1 MHTAILAT
9 KVGMTQVYDDDGN
22 VQPVT
27 VLEVGPCK
35 VELLRTQ
42 EREGYDA
49 LQMSLERK
57 GKTVARRESRIEPEA
72 RQYEIGEQLDAPF
85 IEIGGKVDIVGTSKG
100 RGFSGVMKRHNFA
113 GQRASHGVKKCH
125 RHAGATGMS
134 ADPARVIKGTRM
146 AGRYGGTK
154 STVRNLR
161 VVRYDAERG
170 ILAVKGAVPGPNGGL
185 VTVRPQAELRR
196 FRLHPPQ

>member
-1 MHTAILAT
+1 MHTVILAT

-22 VQPVT
+22 IQPVT
-27 VLEVGPCK
+27 VLEVGPCR
-35 VELLRTQ
+35 VELLRTS

-57 GKTVARRESRIEPEA
+57 GKTIARRESRIEPAA
-72 RQYEIGEQLDAPF
+72 RQYEVGEQLDAPF
-85 IEIGGKVDIVGTSKG
+85 IEVGGKVDVVGTSKG
-100 RGFSGVMKRHNFA
+100 RGFAGVMKRHNFA

-125 RHAGATGMS
+125 RHPGSTGMS
-134 ADPARVIKGTRM
+134 ADPARVIKGTKM
-146 AGRYGGTK
+146 AGRYGGVR

-170 ILAVKGAVPGPNGGL
+170 VLAVKGAVPGPNGGL
-185 VTVRPQAELRR
+185 VSVRQPVEA
-196 FRLHPPQ
+196 

>member
-9 KVGMTQVYDDDGN
+9 KVGMTQFYDDDGK

-42 EREGYDA
+42 EREGYNA
-49 LQMSLERK
+49 LQMSLERQ

-72 RQYEIGEQLDAPF
+72 RQYEVGEQLDAPF
-85 IEIGGKVDIVGTSKG
+85 IEVGGKVDVIGTSKG
-100 RGFSGVMKRHNFA
+100 RGFSGVMKRHNFS

-125 RHAGATGMS
+125 RHPGSTGMS
-134 ADPARVIKGTRM
+134 ADPARVIKGTKM
-146 AGRYGGTK
+146 AGQYGGTK

-161 VVRYDAERG
+161 VVRYDADRG
-170 ILAVKGAVPGPNGGL
+170 VLAVKGAVPGPNGGL
-185 VTVRPQAELRR
+185 VTVRSPVEL
-196 FRLHPPQ
+196 

>member
-1 MHTAILAT
+1 MSGVGLLGQ

-42 EREGYDA
+42 EREGYSA
-49 LQMSLERK
+49 LQMSLERQ
-57 GKTVARRESRIEPEA
+57 GKTVARRESRIEPEV
-72 RQYEIGEQLDAPF
+72 RQYEVGEQLDAPF
-85 IEIGGKVDIVGTSKG
+85 IEVGGKVDIIGTSKG

-125 RHAGATGMS
+125 RHAGSTGMS
-134 ADPARVIKGTRM
+134 ADPARVIKGTKM
-146 AGRYGGTK
+146 AGQYGGTK

-161 VVRYDAERG
+161 VVRYDADRG
-170 ILAVKGAVPGPNGGL
+170 VLAVKGAVPGPNGGL
-185 VTVRPQAELRR
+185 VTVRSPVEL
-196 FRLHPPQ
+196 

>member
-42 EREGYDA
+42 EREGYNA
-49 LQMSLERK
+49 LQMSLERQ

-72 RQYEIGEQLDAPF
+72 RQYEVGEQLDAPF
-85 IEIGGKVDIVGTSKG
+85 IEVGGKVDVMGTSKG
-100 RGFSGVMKRHNFA
+100 RGFSGVMKRHNFS

-125 RHAGATGMS
+125 RHPGSTGMS
-134 ADPARVIKGTRM
+134 ADPARVIKGTKM
-146 AGRYGGTK
+146 AGQYGGTK

-161 VVRYDAERG
+161 VVRYDADRG
-170 ILAVKGAVPGPNGGL
+170 VLAVKGAVPGPNGGL
-185 VTVRPQAELRR
+185 VTVRSPVEL
-196 FRLHPPQ
+196 

>member
-9 KVGMTQVYDDDGN
+9 KVGMTQVYDDNGN

-27 VLEVGPCK
+27 VLEVGPCR

-42 EREGYDA
+42 ERDGYDA

-85 IEIGGKVDIVGTSKG
+85 IEIGGKVDIIGTSKG
-100 RGFSGVMKRHNFA
+100 RGFAGVMKRHNFA

-125 RHAGATGMS
+125 RHPGSTGMS
-134 ADPARVIKGTRM
+134 ADPARVIKGTKM
-146 AGRYGGTK
+146 AGRYGGVK
-154 STVRNLR
+154 STVRNLC
-161 VVRYDAERG
+161 VVRYDADRG

-185 VTVRPQAELRR
+185 VTVRQQTEA
-196 FRLHPPQ
+196 

>member
-1 MHTAILAT
+1 MHTTILAT

-42 EREGYDA
+42 EREGYSA

-72 RQYEIGEQLDAPF
+72 RQYEVGEQLDTPF
-85 IEIGGKVDIVGTSKG
+85 MEVETTLLMESQEGHDGFAQFLCEARADIDKPVNNAGTPLLMASQHG
-100 RGFSGVMKRHNFA
+100 HAELAQLLCGA
-113 GQRASHGVKKCH
+113 RADIDKQFND
-125 RHAGATGMS
+125 GATSLLM
-134 ADPARVIKGTRM
+134 AVIIKGSDTL
-146 AGRYGGTK
+146 
-154 STVRNLR
+154 SN
-161 VVRYDAERG
+161 
-170 ILAVKGAVPGPNGGL
+170 
-185 VTVRPQAELRR
+185 VT
-196 FRLHPPQ
+196 

>member
-35 VELLRTQ
+35 VELLRTL
-42 EREGYDA
+42 EREGYNA
-49 LQMSLERK
+49 LQMSLQRD

-72 RQYEIGEQLDAPF
+72 RQYEVGEQLDAPF
-85 IEIGGKVDIVGTSKG
+85 IEIGGKVDVIGTSKG
-100 RGFSGVMKRHNFA
+100 RGFSGVMKRHNFS
-113 GQRASHGVKKCH
+113 GQRATHGVKKCH
-125 RHAGATGMS
+125 RHAGSTGMS

-146 AGRYGGTK
+146 AGQYGASQ

-161 VVRYDAERG
+161 VVRYDADRG
-170 ILAVKGAVPGPNGGL
+170 VLAVKGAVPGPNGGL
-185 VTVRPQAELRR
+185 VTVRQQAEA
-196 FRLHPPQ
+196 

>member
-42 EREGYDA
+42 EREGYNA
-49 LQMSLERK
+49 LQMSLERQ
-57 GKTVARRESRIEPEA
+57 GKTVARRESRIEPEV
-72 RQYEIGEQLDAPF
+72 RQYEVGEQLDAPF
-85 IEIGGKVDIVGTSKG
+85 IEVGGKVDIIGTSKG

-125 RHAGATGMS
+125 RHAGSTGMS
-134 ADPARVIKGTRM
+134 ADPARVIKGTKM
-146 AGRYGGTK
+146 AGQYGGTK

-161 VVRYDAERG
+161 VVRYDADRG
-170 ILAVKGAVPGPNGGL
+170 VLAVKGAVPGPNGGL
-185 VTVRPQAELRR
+185 VTVRSPVEL
-196 FRLHPPQ
+196 

>member
-9 KVGMTQVYDDDGN
+9 KVGMTQVYDDKGN

-35 VELLRTQ
+35 VELLRTS

-57 GKTVARRESRIEPEA
+57 GKTIARRESRIEPAE
-72 RQYEIGEQLDAPF
+72 RQYEVGEQLDAPF
-85 IEIGGKVDIVGTSKG
+85 IEVGGKVDIIGTSKG
-100 RGFSGVMKRHNFA
+100 RGFAGVMKRHNFA

-125 RHAGATGMS
+125 RHAGSTGMS

-146 AGRYGGTK
+146 AGRYGGAR
-154 STVRNLR
+154 STVRNLQ

-170 ILAVKGAVPGPNGGL
+170 VLAVKGAVPGPNGGL
-185 VTVRPQAELRR
+185 VTVRRQVEL
-196 FRLHPPQ
+196 

>member
-42 EREGYDA
+42 EREGYNA
-49 LQMSLERK
+49 LQMSLERQ
-57 GKTVARRESRIEPEA
+57 GKTVARRESRIEPEV
-72 RQYEIGEQLDAPF
+72 RQYEVGEQLDAPF
-85 IEIGGKVDIVGTSKG
+85 IEVGGKVDIIGTSKG
-100 RGFSGVMKRHNFA
+100 RGFSGVMKRHNFS

-125 RHAGATGMS
+125 RHAGSTGMS
-134 ADPARVIKGTRM
+134 ADPARVIKGTKM
-146 AGRYGGTK
+146 AGQYGGTK

-161 VVRYDAERG
+161 VVRYDADRG
-170 ILAVKGAVPGPNGGL
+170 VLAVKGAVPGPNGGL
-185 VTVRPQAELRR
+185 VTVRSPVEL
-196 FRLHPPQ
+196 

>member
-22 VQPVT
+22 VQSVT
-27 VLEVGPCK
+27 VLEVGPCR

-42 EREGYDA
+42 ERDGYSA

-72 RQYEIGEQLDAPF
+72 RQYEVGERLDAPF

-100 RGFSGVMKRHNFA
+100 RGFAGVMKRHNFA

-125 RHAGATGMS
+125 RHPGSTGMS
-134 ADPARVIKGTRM
+134 ADPARVIKGTKM
-146 AGRYGGTK
+146 AGRYGGVR
-154 STVRNLR
+154 STVRNLC

-185 VTVRPQAELRR
+185 VTVRQQVEA
-196 FRLHPPQ
+196 

>member
-42 EREGYDA
+42 EREGYNA

-72 RQYEIGEQLDAPF
+72 RQYEVGEQLDAPF
-85 IEIGGKVDIVGTSKG
+85 IEVGGKVDIIGTSKG

-125 RHAGATGMS
+125 RHPGSTGMS
-134 ADPARVIKGTRM
+134 ADPSRVIKGTKM
-146 AGRYGGTK
+146 AGQYGGTK
-154 STVRNLR
+154 STVRNLC

-170 ILAVKGAVPGPNGGL
+170 VLAVKGAVPGPNGGL
-185 VTVRPQAELRR
+185 VTVRQPIE
-196 FRLHPPQ
+196 

>member
-42 EREGYDA
+42 EREGYNA
-49 LQMSLERK
+49 LQMSLERQ

-72 RQYEIGEQLDAPF
+72 RQYEVGEQLDAPF
-85 IEIGGKVDIVGTSKG
+85 IEVGGKVDVMGTSKG
-100 RGFSGVMKRHNFA
+100 RGFSGVMKRHNFS

-125 RHAGATGMS
+125 RHAGSTGMS
-134 ADPARVIKGTRM
+134 AAPARVIKGTKM
-146 AGRYGGTK
+146 AGQYGGTK

-161 VVRYDAERG
+161 DVRYDADRG
-170 ILAVKGAVPGPNGGL
+170 VLAVKGAVPGPNGGL
-185 VTVRPQAELRR
+185 VTVRSPVEL
-196 FRLHPPQ
+196 

>member
-1 MHTAILAT
+1 MHTTILAT
-9 KVGMTQVYDDDGN
+9 KVGMTQVYDGDGN

-27 VLEVGPCK
+27 VLEVGPCR

-42 EREGYDA
+42 ECDGYSA

-72 RQYEIGEQLDAPF
+72 RQYEVGEQLDAPF
-85 IEIGGKVDIVGTSKG
+85 IQVGGKVDVIGTSKG
-100 RGFSGVMKRHNFA
+100 RGFAGVMKRHNFA

-125 RHAGATGMS
+125 RHPGSTGMS
-134 ADPARVIKGTRM
+134 ADPARVIKGTKM
-146 AGRYGGTK
+146 AGRYGGVR
-154 STVRNLR
+154 STVRNLC

-185 VTVRPQAELRR
+185 VTVRQQVEA
-196 FRLHPPQ
+196 

>member
-1 MHTAILAT
+1 MHNTILAT

-35 VELLRTQ
+35 VELLRTLSH
-42 EREGYDA
+42 EGYDA

-57 GKTVARRESRIEPEA
+57 GKTVARRESRIEPA
-72 RQYEIGEQLDAPF
+72 VRQYEVGEQLDAPF
-85 IEIGGKVDIVGTSKG
+85 IEVGGKVDIVGTSKG

-125 RHAGATGMS
+125 RHAGSTGMS
-134 ADPARVIKGTRM
+134 ADPARVIKGTKM
-146 AGRYGGTK
+146 AGQYGGTK
-154 STVRNLR
+154 ATVRNLW

-170 ILAVKGAVPGPNGGL
+170 VLAVKGAVPGPNGGL
-185 VTVRPQAELRR
+185 VTVRRPVEL
-196 FRLHPPQ
+196 

>member
-42 EREGYDA
+42 EREGYNA

-72 RQYEIGEQLDAPF
+72 RQYEVGEQLDAPF
-85 IEIGGKVDIVGTSKG
+85 IEVGGKVDIIGTSKG

-125 RHAGATGMS
+125 RHPGSTGMS
-134 ADPARVIKGTRM
+134 ADPSRVIKGTKM
-146 AGRYGGTK
+146 AGQYGGTK
-154 STVRNLR
+154 STVRILC

-170 ILAVKGAVPGPNGGL
+170 VLAVKGAVPGPNGGL
-185 VTVRPQAELRR
+185 VTVRQPIE
-196 FRLHPPQ
+196 